1 VGFAV
6 ALMGLV
12 ILAIVLAMFGVYG
25 WASLSTLRNT
35 QHKEEIVFRIL
46 IVAAIVM
53 FALASTAAAQN
64 VRTYKSN
71 FPGFCTPG
79 PTAY

>member
-1 VGFAV
+1 
-6 ALMGLV
+6 
-12 ILAIVLAMFGVYG
+12 
-25 WASLSTLRNT
+25 
-35 QHKEEIVFRIL
+35 VFRIL

>member
-25 WASLSTLRNT
+25 
-35 QHKEEIVFRIL
+35 
-46 IVAAIVM
+46 
-53 FALASTAAAQN
+53 
-64 VRTYKSN
+64 
-71 FPGFCTPG
+71 
-79 PTAY
+79 